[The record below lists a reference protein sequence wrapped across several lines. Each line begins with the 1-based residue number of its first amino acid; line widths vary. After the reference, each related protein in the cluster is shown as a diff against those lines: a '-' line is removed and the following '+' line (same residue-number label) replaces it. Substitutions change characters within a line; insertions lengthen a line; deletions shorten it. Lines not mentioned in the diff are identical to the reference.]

1 MSQLVQDPNVS
12 LDEIAHFL
20 AIVNAL
26 QGKNSA
32 TSKMIVESQIITEFI
47 KLQGIKK
54 LDFFTPQHEEKR
66 FLSCST
72 CFKVGGIVFSS
83 WERLVEHIQI
93 HHPRQGAKDS
103 EFLLYPRVH
112 IPPRPKEKAAL
123 SKLSPSSVEIL

>member
-1 MSQLVQDPNVS
+1 MSQMVEDPNVS

-32 TSKMIVESQIITEFI
+32 TRKMIVESETIAEFI

-54 LDFFTPQHEEKR
+54 LDFFTPQPAEKR

-72 CFKVGGIVFSS
+72 CFKVGGNAFSS
-83 WERLVEHIQI
+83 WERLVEHIQV
-93 HHPRQGAKDS
+93 HHSRQ
-103 EFLLYPRVH
+103 
-112 IPPRPKEKAAL
+112 AA
-123 SKLSPSSVEIL
+123 